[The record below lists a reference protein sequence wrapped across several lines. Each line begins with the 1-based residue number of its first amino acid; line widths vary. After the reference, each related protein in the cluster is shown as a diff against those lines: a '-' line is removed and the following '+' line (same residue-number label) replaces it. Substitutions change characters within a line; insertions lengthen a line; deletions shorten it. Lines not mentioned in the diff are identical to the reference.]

1 MLLNLYGLTPYG
13 QEGIVQ
19 SSVKNNRTARWN
31 WTRGVLKRVC
41 KHVSATSWKS
51 WVNSRRQ
58 LVNLWKLAKLSALRC
73 GWVSGVAWQTP
84 ALGQ

>member
-31 WTRGVLKRVC
+31 WIRGVLKVVFASTLLLLPG
-41 KHVSATSWKS
+41 KA
-51 WVNSRRQ
+51 
-58 LVNLWKLAKLSALRC
+58 
-73 GWVSGVAWQTP
+73 G
-84 ALGQ
+84 